1 MRFGVRESVV
11 IRFAL
16 AWVVPGFVILSLIS
30 GKQPH
35 YLFPLL
41 PGVALLAAKALPSDR
56 RQTVIALSLVSP
68 LLVILV
74 ETAGKGY
81 LDRSDLRPVSS
92 YLHQAEASGRPI
104 AFKGQYSG
112 TFHFLGRLERPIAQA
127 ELGAGSPM
135 GSGASHRSSDR
146 FQLGCRVTQS
156 APSFTSPIA
165 GDRSACGGLPRC
177 HTEAVLP

>member
-1 MRFGVRESVV
+1 M
-11 IRFAL
+11 
-16 AWVVPGFVILSLIS
+16 LSLIS

-41 PGVALLAAKALPSDR
+41 PGVALLAAKAMPSDR

-92 YLHQAEASGRPI
+92 YLHRAEASGQPI

-112 TFHFLGRLERPIAQA
+112 TFHFLGRLERPIAQLSWA
-127 ELGAGSPM
+127 QLPQWARDHPTGLLIRSTRSPSDTVGAVFHQRYRG
-135 GSGASHRSSDR
+135 GAISVW
-146 FQLGCRVTQS
+146 RVTGVDH
-156 APSFTSPIA
+156 PE
-165 GDRSACGGLPRC
+165 RSEG
-177 HTEAVLP
+177 TEASLSR